1 MTDSTTLAPVA
12 VAPAAPADPLPD
24 GPAAPAAAPTGYPA
38 LLDALHEAVAP
49 GRLVAA
55 ATGHVLA
62 SSLALPLAPEGP
74 LTRFGVVWTRV
85 DPSGV
90 EADARITA
98 AEADRERFALGL
110 IDLRG
115 ALLRRVL
122 RHCMD
127 WLDGR
132 TADGSTL
139 LARQLNQGAC
149 ADIAVEIAECAA
161 MRADADGV
169 GPELLALIGRRQ
181 TATGRRLL
189 DLLGAFGFLSDG
201 VAGELYLAEL
211 TANVYLHPGTENE
224 DAHLDVA

>member
-1 MTDSTTLAPVA
+1 MTESTTLAPVA
-12 VAPAAPADPLPD
+12 VATAAPADPLPD
-24 GPAAPAAAPTGYPA
+24 GPAAAPAGYPA
-38 LLDALHEAVAP
+38 LLDALHEEVAP

-62 SSLALPLAPEGP
+62 SSLALPLAAESP
-74 LTRFGVVWTRV
+74 LTRFGVAWTRV
-85 DPSGV
+85 DPLAGP
-90 EADARITA
+90 DPRIAA
-98 AEADRERFALGL
+98 AEADRVRFALGL
-110 IDLRG
+110 FDLRG

-132 TADGSTL
+132 TAEGSSL
-139 LARQLNQGAC
+139 LGRQLNQGAC

-161 MRADADGV
+161 MRADLDGTD
-169 GPELLALIGRRQ
+169 PEAVALIGRRQ

-224 DAHLDVA
+224 DAHLDTA

>member
-1 MTDSTTLAPVA
+1 MIDSSTTLAP
-12 VAPAAPADPLPD
+12 ADPLSD
-24 GPAAPAAAPTGYPA
+24 DSAVAPTGYPA

-62 SSLALPLAPEGP
+62 SSLALPLVPEGP
-74 LTRFGVVWTRV
+74 LTRFGVAWTRV
-85 DPSGV
+85 DPHAAS
-90 EADARITA
+90 DARITVA
-98 AEADRERFALGL
+98 DADRERFALGL

-115 ALLRRVL
+115 ALLRRAL

-132 TADGSTL
+132 TAEGSSL
-139 LARQLNQGAC
+139 LGRQLNQGAC
-149 ADIAVEIAECAA
+149 ADVAVEIAECAA
-161 MRADADGV
+161 MRADLVGAD
-169 GPELLALIGRRQ
+169 PEVLPLIGRRQ

-224 DAHLDVA
+224 DAHLDTA

>member
-24 GPAAPAAAPTGYPA
+24 GPDAPAAAPTGYPA

-62 SSLALPLAPEGP
+62 SSLALPLAAEGP
-74 LTRFGVVWTRV
+74 LTRFGVAWTRV

-90 EADARITA
+90 EADARITG

-161 MRADADGV
+161 MRADADGA

-224 DAHLDVA
+224 DAHLDTA